1 MKKDNEQ
8 SSAVAGKFYE
18 EKDYHRND
26 EVSIGLATTH
36 EQVSDHYMGE
46 SAPPQGDQPAIPRT
60 SNTGEDDNTI

>member
-8 SSAVAGKFYE
+8 SSALAGKFYE

-36 EQVSDHYMGE
+36 EQVSDNYMGE
-46 SAPPQGDQPAIPRT
+46 SVPPQGDQPPIPRT
-60 SNTGEDDNTI
+60 GNRGDGENTI